1 MRGAKGPPSTPTEST
16 QAANSGRGEQPSSS
30 GSDEASRV
38 IYIGQLPHG
47 FFEEQLK
54 GTGFSGYLGDLA
66 PCRAE
71 VPPVLRPRKPW
82 TCRVFRPIRACDSF
96 ESF

>member
-1 MRGAKGPPSTPTEST
+1 MRSAKGTASTPTEST

-54 GTGFSGYLGDLA
+54 GALFTGCLGDLA
-66 PCRAE
+66 TLSAQV
-71 VPPVLRPRKPW
+71 VPV
-82 TCRVFRPIRACDSF
+82 
-96 ESF
+96 

>member
-1 MRGAKGPPSTPTEST
+1 MRNPTAPASTPSETT
-16 QAANSGRGEQPSSS
+16 QAANTGRGEQPSTS

-54 GTGFSGYLGDLA
+54 GVSASGFLGILA
-66 PCRAE
+66 P
-71 VPPVLRPRKPW
+71 LHMIHKSYW
-82 TCRVFRPIRACDSF
+82 TQTKLLQDS
-96 ESF
+96 STNLDSSLV

>member
-1 MRGAKGPPSTPTEST
+1 MRNQTAPASTPSETT
-16 QAANSGRGEQPSSS
+16 QAANTGRGEQPSTS

-54 GTGFSGYLGDLA
+54 GVGTYDFWGILA
-66 PCRAE
+66 PSH
-71 VPPVLRPRKPW
+71 LTHK
-82 TCRVFRPIRACDSF
+82 SY
-96 ESF
+96 